1 MSAPHLN
8 PAEPLPATSAIQL
21 DLAPTPAGWLETVL
35 ADFDRFLKDH
45 ASCEKKASGMA
56 LNMASHYPDRP
67 GLLMAMADLAVE
79 ELNHYREV
87 LKLLASRG
95 SQPGA
100 DSKDPYIR
108 SLNDLIRRGP
118 EHFLLDRL
126 LVAAIVERRGSER
139 FALIAQAHPDADIQR
154 FYRAIANSEDR
165 HWQLFVDLAI
175 EHCPNQGIEARLDE
189 LIAAEAQLMASQP
202 LRAALH

>member
-1 MSAPHLN
+1 MSSPDRI
-8 PAEPLPATSAIQL
+8 PAHSTRQL
-21 DLAPTPAGWLETVL
+21 ELAPTPDGWLEVVL
-35 ADFDRFLKDH
+35 ADFDSFLKDH

-67 GLLMAMADLAVE
+67 SLLMAMADLAVE
-79 ELNHYREV
+79 ELSHYREV

-95 SQPGA
+95 SQPGP

-108 SLNDLIRRGP
+108 ELNNLIRRGP

-126 LVAAIVERRGSER
+126 LVAAIVERRGCER
-139 FALIAQAHPDADIQR
+139 FGLIARAHPEAAVQR
-154 FYRAIANSEDR
+154 FYRAITSSEDR
-165 HWQLFVDLAI
+165 HWQLFVDLAL
-175 EHCPNQGIEARLDE
+175 EHCPEAAIDSRLAE
-189 LIAAEAQLMASQP
+189 FTAAEAELMVRQP